1 MSKHAIMKSVFIF
14 LLMMA
19 HADDLFS
26 QQKVLT
32 LENTMDIIRKI
43 HPVAKQAKLEV
54 DLAKASLQA
63 SRGVFDPSFYL
74 RNEKKSFDGKNY
86 YFYSNPE
93 LKIPTWF
100 GIDIKAGFENN
111 TGDRLDPVTSAGK
124 STYAGISIPVLKGLL
139 FDKRRAAVQQSKLLV
154 QMSRQDQLQQIADLL
169 YDAVDAY
176 WKWTAAHQVYIILTE
191 TTNNNARRF
200 EFVKRAYASGD
211 RAAIDTT
218 EALSQ
223 LQGFQAMQAQA
234 WLELQR
240 QRLELSNFLWKD
252 DAAPYE
258 LSDDVVPDSSWNLV
272 LIKEYPLPVLADA
285 IAQAMQS
292 HPKLMSLDFKQDVL
306 ELEKKAKFQGLL
318 PTLDLNY
325 NFLNKGYGVNKFFAQ
340 PLFENNYKYGVQ
352 FGMPLFQRDARGEY
366 SKAKIKLADVD
377 YKTNQTKLEIEN
389 KVKSSFNDIL
399 ALQTQSLLF
408 QDNLRNQALLLKA
421 EESKF
426 SIGESSMF
434 LVNAREIK
442 LLETRQKLAELKTK
456 FFKSLLGVQWASGQ
470 LR

>member
-1 MSKHAIMKSVFIF
+1 MIRHAVLKSVFIF
-14 LLMMA
+14 LLTIPQA
-19 HADDLFS
+19 VQVCA

-32 LENTMDIIRKI
+32 LENTMDIIRKF

-86 YFYSNPE
+86 FFYSNPE

-111 TGDRLDPVTSAGK
+111 TGERLDPVTSAGK

-169 YDAVDAY
+169 YEAVDVY
-176 WKWTAAHQVYIILTE
+176 WKWTSAHQVYTILTE
-191 TTNNNARRF
+191 ITNNNAKRF
-200 EFVKRAYASGD
+200 SFVKRAYAGGD
-211 RAAIDTT
+211 RAAIDTI
-218 EALSQ
+218 EALAQ
-223 LQGFQAMQAQA
+223 LQGFQAMQAQS

-306 ELEKKAKFQGLL
+306 EVEKKAKFQGLL

-352 FGMPLFQRDARGEY
+352 FGMPLFQREARGEY

-377 YKTNQTKLEIEN
+377 YKTRQTKLEIEN

-434 LVNAREIK
+434 LVNSREIK
-442 LLETRQKLAELKTK
+442 LLETQQKLAELKTK
-456 FFKSLLGVQWASGQ
+456 FFKSLLGVQWAAGQ

>member
-1 MSKHAIMKSVFIF
+1 MIRNTVLKSLVAF
-14 LLMMA
+14 LLIFPQ
-19 HADDLFS
+19 ADTVFS

-32 LENTMDIIRKI
+32 LENTMDIIRKF

-154 QMSRQDQLQQIADLL
+154 QMSRQDQLQLIADLL

-176 WKWTAAHQVYIILTE
+176 WKWTAAHQVYTILTE
-191 TTNNNARRF
+191 TTNNNSKRF

-218 EALSQ
+218 EALAQ

-252 DAAPYE
+252 DASPYE
-258 LSDDVVPDSSWNLV
+258 LSEDVVPDSSWNLV

-285 IAQAMQS
+285 IAQALQS
-292 HPKLMSLDFKQDVL
+292 HPKLLSLDVKQEVL
-306 ELEKKAKFQGLL
+306 EVEKKVKFQGLL

-325 NFLNKGYGVNKFFAQ
+325 NFLNKGYGINKFLAQ

-352 FGMPLFQRDARGEY
+352 FGLPLFQREARGEY
-366 SKAKIKLADVD
+366 AKAKIKLTDLD
-377 YKTNQTKLEIEN
+377 YKTRQTKLEIEN

-434 LVNAREIK
+434 LVNTREIK

-456 FFKSLLGVQWASGQ
+456 FFKSLLGVQWAAGQ